1 MAAITEIDQILVKA
15 VQDGG
20 LALDSQIAF
29 ENFTFDKNLTDFY
42 LAIFNLRSP
51 TVMAELGLQGCDMHQ
66 GVFQL
71 DINYKQGNGM
81 TEMLTKADE
90 VNAVFKNGATFAGAN
105 ESVNITN
112 VTAEPVVT
120 AQGWA
125 TVSMTIN
132 YYCFTQRVQ

>member
-1 MAAITEIDQILVKA
+1 MAAITEINQILVKA

-20 LALDSQIAF
+20 FALDSQIAF
-29 ENFTFDKNLTDFY
+29 ENFTFNKDDLDFY
-42 LAIFNLRSP
+42 LAIFNLRAP
-51 TVMAELGLQGCDMHQ
+51 TELAELGAEGCDKHQ

-71 DINYKQGNGM
+71 DVNYKQGGGVD
-81 TEMLTKADE
+81 ELLTKADE
-90 VNAVFKNGATFAGAN
+90 INAVFKNGATFAGAS

-112 VTAEPVVT
+112 VTAEPVTT

-132 YYCFTQRVQ
+132 YYCFTLRVQ